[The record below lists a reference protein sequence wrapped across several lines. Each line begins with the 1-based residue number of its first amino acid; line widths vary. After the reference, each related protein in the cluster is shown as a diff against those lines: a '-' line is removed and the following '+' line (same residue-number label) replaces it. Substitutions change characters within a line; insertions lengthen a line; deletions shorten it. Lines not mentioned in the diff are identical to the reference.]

1 MKRKITEI
9 KLIVLLSVIFCIMFT
24 MFYFTMNINTSTIL
38 MKADKT
44 IKCLNETSTETE
56 NNTNTTTNTDTT
68 TNSSKENT
76 TDGKTNNT
84 AGTSQSSKKTTVN
97 NSRTNNAKT
106 TTKSSNADLSNLGIR
121 PHDFSGFTPS
131 KTTYDVTVPKDVTEV
146 EVYATAQSGSAKIK
160 GTGKKELKDGKNE
173 LAVVVTAESGAT
185 KTYTINVT
193 KEAKEDEN
201 TEDVTQIA
209 DGKGLSSLKI
219 DNIELS
225 PKFET
230 NVYEY
235 TATYIGDLTKLNI
248 TAKATD
254 EKYVI
259 ETIGNEDLKEGENI
273 ITVLVSDDKGDNIAT
288 YQITLTKSLVDKEA
302 IAREEAEAKKKEETR
317 KMLII
322 GGVLG
327 VVIIAIIIYLVIRH
341 RRNSVWEE
349 DYMMSYSEDG
359 NEFIDDEYDYEDDN
373 NDNENYDDEYMISKK
388 EAREQFLNGY
398 NNDADDYYDE
408 EKPRRRSKGKRFK

>member
-24 MFYFTMNINTSTIL
+24 MLYFTMDINNSTIL
-38 MKADKT
+38 MKADRT
-44 IKCLNETSTETE
+44 IKCLNETSTNIKN
-56 NNTNTTTNTDTT
+56 NNTIN
-68 TNSSKENT
+68 TNSSKET
-76 TDGKTNNT
+76 AGKTNNT

-97 NSRTNNAKT
+97 NSGTNNAKT
-106 TTKSSNADLSNLGIR
+106 TTKSSNADLSNLGIK

-146 EVYATAQSGSAKIK
+146 EVYATAQSSSAKIK
-160 GTGKKELKDGKNE
+160 GTGKKELKNGKNE

-193 KEAKEDEN
+193 KEAAEDEKS
-201 TEDVTQIA
+201 EDVTQRA
-209 DGKGLSSLKI
+209 DGNGLSSLKI
-219 DNIELS
+219 DNIDLS

-248 TAKATD
+248 IAKATD

-259 ETIGNEDLKEGENI
+259 ETIGNENLKEGENI
-273 ITVLVSDDKGDNIAT
+273 ITLLVSDDKGDNIAT

-302 IAREEAEAKKKEETR
+302 IAREEAEAKKKEETQ

-322 GGVLG
+322 GGVVA

-341 RRNSVWEE
+341 RRNSAWEE
-349 DYMMSYSEDG
+349 DYMMPYS
-359 NEFIDDEYDYEDDN
+359 DDENDFVDNNEYDYEEDN
-373 NDNENYDDEYMISKK
+373 NNKENYDDEYSISKK
-388 EAREQFLNGY
+388 EAREQFLNEY
-398 NNDADDYYDE
+398 NNDVDDYYDE
-408 EKPRRRSKGKRFK
+408 ERPRRRSKGKRFK